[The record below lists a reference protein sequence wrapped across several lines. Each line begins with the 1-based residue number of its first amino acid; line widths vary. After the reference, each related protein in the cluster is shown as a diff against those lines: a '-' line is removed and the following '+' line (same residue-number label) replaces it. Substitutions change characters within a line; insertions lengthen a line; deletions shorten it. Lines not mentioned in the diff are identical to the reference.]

1 VAAVSV
7 SVVALVR
14 VRFDSVLVGRQHR
27 LIIVALSAL
36 MIAGLFGAGA
46 GAQAAPPSGQVN
58 FSVPSLFPKFSPL
71 LHDYVVRCND
81 APVTVQGH
89 ASGGWEAK
97 IANNPFRRGDF
108 SEVVPLSSGRAFTI
122 TVRQVDGPQL
132 YRYHVRCLPNN
143 FPDYT
148 FTRSGPVS
156 PRYFSADRDFVP
168 FDRRYGIIFNDHG
181 VPIWWIHAPTHATK
195 VLADGNVLWFDRSVY
210 RWEIHRLD
218 GSLVRTLDAVGPPA
232 DPHDLQMLGNGGYLF
247 GAYVQQSH
255 VDTSAYGGSS
265 DATVLNA
272 ELLRVSPDGQLVWD
286 WKSQDHIA
294 LAETGRFWSSV
305 VNKPTLWGYDI
316 LHWNSIE
323 PAGDSVIASFRHLDA
338 VYKIRKSTGD
348 IVWKL
353 GGTSTPERLRV
364 RDDPRQYT
372 FGAQHDARR
381 LGDGTLTVFDNR
393 TSLPNKRPR
402 AVRFRIDRTTG
413 TATLLQ
419 SITDPDVPVSSC
431 CGSARRLDNG
441 HWLIAWG
448 KDQTGKTGPIGGY
461 TANGQRTFRLTFGL
475 GFSYRAEPVPAGVV
489 SAEDLREGMR
499 AMANPG

>member
-1 VAAVSV
+1 
-7 SVVALVR
+7 
-14 VRFDSVLVGRQHR
+14 VGRQRR
-27 LIIVALSAL
+27 LTIVALSAL
-36 MIAGLFGAGA
+36 AIAGLVGAGA
-46 GAQAAPPSGQVN
+46 GAEAAPPSGKVS
-58 FSVPSLFPKFSPL
+58 FSTPRLFPRFSTR

-81 APVTVQGH
+81 GPVTVQGH

-97 IANNPFRRGDF
+97 IGNNPFRRGDF

-143 FPDYT
+143 FPTYT
-148 FTRSGPVS
+148 FTRYGPVS
-156 PRYFSADRDFVP
+156 PKYFSVDRDFNTE
-168 FDRRYGIIFNDHG
+168 DRHFGIIFNDHG
-181 VPIWWIHAPTHATK
+181 VPMWWYDAPTQDTK
-195 VLADGNVLWFDRSVY
+195 VLPNGNVLWFDRSFY

-247 GAYVQQSH
+247 GAYVPQSH

-272 ELLRVSPDGQLVWD
+272 ELLRVSPDGQVAWD

-294 LAETGRFWSSV
+294 LAETGRFWGRA
-305 VNKPTLWGYDI
+305 VNKPTPWGYDI
-316 LHWNSIE
+316 IHWNSIE

-338 VYKIRKSTGD
+338 VYKIRRSTGN

-353 GGTSTPERLRV
+353 GGTSTPRSLEV
-364 RDDPRQYT
+364 ENDPRGNT
-372 FGAQHDARR
+372 LGAQHDAR
-381 LGDGTLTVFDNR
+381 LLSDGTVTVFDNR
-393 TSLPNKRPR
+393 TNLGQKKPR
-402 AVRFRIDRTTG
+402 AVRFRIDETTG

-419 SITDPDVPVSSC
+419 SITDPAVPTSYC
-431 CGSARRLDNG
+431 CGSARRLGNG
-441 HWLIAWG
+441 DWLIGWG
-448 KDQTGKTGPIGGY
+448 RTNPVGGY
-461 TANGQRTFRLTFGL
+461 KPNGERTFLLTPDSGW
-475 GFSYRAEPVPAGVV
+475 SYRAEPVGAGVV